1 MTPQEHQLLSDFL
14 GRLAAV
20 DKTAKDP
27 EADALIYQRLA
38 PLPDAPYLL
47 VQRTLLLEQAL
58 QAAQQQIA
66 QLQQNPPHADSGS
79 PSFLSPGAAPG
90 FGRAPSQA
98 YTPPPSSYP
107 PAAAVP
113 AAPPAPASW
122 RDRLFGAPPAAAVA
136 APAAAPSFLGQAA
149 STAAGVA
156 GGMFLFNGL
165 ENLLGR
171 HGNSGGSSLL
181 GDSNANMFG
190 GALLPQETVVQ
201 NITTNDSFFLD
212 DDGSSSSRDD
222 RREADS
228 DASDLLPD
236 DDGDNFI

>member
-58 QAAQQQIA
+58 EAAQRQIA
-66 QLQQNPPHADSGS
+66 QLQQNPPHADAGS

-107 PAAAVP
+107 PEAAVP

-122 RDRLFGAPPAAAVA
+122 RDRLFGAPPAAA

-171 HGNSGGSSLL
+171 HGNSSSSGLL

-212 DDGSSSSRDD
+212 DDGSNGRDE
-222 RREADS
+222 RREADG
-228 DASDLLPD
+228 DASDLPD
-236 DDGDNFI
+236 DDSDDFI